1 MTLFV
6 PFNLRESIYRGRMN
20 FLFFLTVFQEYFA
33 IILIQTF
40 ASRDITFFF
49 WKNETKL
56 RRDPFGCFSNEM
68 LQKNTFY
75 TEMLQWS
82 VMVTCLYVILIDMI
96 VNWEQNIN
104 PFSMFSNKYFPVI
117 INLI

>member
-49 WKNETKL
+49 EKTK
-56 RRDPFGCFSNEM
+56 RN
-68 LQKNTFY
+68 
-75 TEMLQWS
+75 
-82 VMVTCLYVILIDMI
+82 
-96 VNWEQNIN
+96 
-104 PFSMFSNKYFPVI
+104 
-117 INLI
+117 